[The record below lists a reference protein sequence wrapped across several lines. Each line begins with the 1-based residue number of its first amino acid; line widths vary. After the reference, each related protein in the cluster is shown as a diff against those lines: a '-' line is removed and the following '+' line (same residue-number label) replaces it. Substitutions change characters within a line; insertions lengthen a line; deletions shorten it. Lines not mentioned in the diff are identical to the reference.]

1 MVRVSGIVGRR
12 GTRSITPE
20 DLLFLLRHDVNRSA
34 RLKEFLSWKDVRKN
48 AKASGGGELGLEGNE
63 GGASSSRDSK
73 NSDDSALVA
82 EIEEDAKT
90 LAAASNDSNNQDSCD
105 FMNSNS
111 NEATSDSKM
120 SSSAVQIGPKR
131 RQLGLFW
138 DLGHG
143 ILADLP
149 GGISSSGS
157 TSAFTDGTSLTSYDS
172 RDQATCQRE
181 TLRRLRHADLLT
193 LSMSQAE
200 YMEYSECRQAS
211 FTYKKARKFR
221 EWLICGTARPASLAL
236 ATIAGGTARD
246 LARLNDDTLEILG
259 FLAYEIVQKLTE
271 VSLAVKYEREKMN
284 SNSTNSNPN
293 PNTSSSSLAGRF
305 ISSPSIITTMP
316 PKSQSSSSSSSSSSI
331 KTPIQVQHVDEAY
344 RKLIFGNIDAHN
356 LFHHSLNR
364 KRKFIL

>member
-1 MVRVSGIVGRR
+1 MRVSGIVSRR
-12 GTRSITPE
+12 SARTITPE

-48 AKASGGGELGLEGNE
+48 AKATSGAEAGGDGAAGSNSSAAGE
-63 GGASSSRDSK
+63 GGIG
-73 NSDDSALVA
+73 DDSALVA

-90 LAAASNDSNNQDSCD
+90 LAASDSAAQDYDSRLNDSDPHGGTGASNPSLS
-105 FMNSNS
+105 
-111 NEATSDSKM
+111 SK
-120 SSSAVQIGPKR
+120 SVQIGPKR

-143 ILADLP
+143 LLADLP
-149 GGISSSGS
+149 GSTGS
-157 TSAFTDGTSLTSYDS
+157 FNDGTSLTSYDS

-221 EWLICGTARPASLAL
+221 DWLVGGTARPGSLGLSSLA
-236 ATIAGGTARD
+236 AGSARD
-246 LARLNDDTLEILG
+246 LAKLSDDTLEILG
-259 FLAYEIVQKLTE
+259 FLAYEFVQKLTE
-271 VSLAVKYEREKMN
+271 VSLAVKYEYEKMKN
-284 SNSTNSNPN
+284 SSENVVLVEKSNQVKPVMGSTQLPN
-293 PNTSSSSLAGRF
+293 SSLGGLF
-305 ISSPSIITTMP
+305 TSKPSESPQIAATQ
-316 PKSQSSSSSSSSSSI
+316 KYI
-331 KTPIQVQHVDEAY
+331 KTAIQPVHVEEAY
-344 RKLIFGNIDAHN
+344 RKLISANIDGFN
-356 LFHHSLNR
+356 LFRHSLNK